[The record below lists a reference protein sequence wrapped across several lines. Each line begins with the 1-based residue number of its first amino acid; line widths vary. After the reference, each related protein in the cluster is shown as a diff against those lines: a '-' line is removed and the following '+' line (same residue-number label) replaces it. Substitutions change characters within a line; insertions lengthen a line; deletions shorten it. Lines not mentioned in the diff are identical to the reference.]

1 MHRGLSGV
9 GHAGAAMELT
19 VRRTAGLAL
28 AAFVLLVLARPP
40 RPTGRPYVEQRAR
53 TSSELERARDAR
65 DATRDTL
72 RVLEYSLF
80 SRQVR
85 DSVRRQLA
93 VTPESGRN
101 RAFIDPR
108 VPAATRAHI
117 EAVYAATRARMSAS
131 RMALP
136 IFVVLD
142 TSENYRRGTTLW
154 VEDAAGPAPAC
165 ATVLRVRVSRE
176 ALRDTRRMSR
186 DIQRVVSA
194 RFPQP
199 AHFGLCGFEAA
210 FGAPSAAVQRW
221 LGKREFRPVAS
232 GYDPTLRP
240 RAPRYL
246 GDYVVPYFNYEK
258 NGAMGLALRACFA
271 GRSASCL
278 DAVAPVSDQPVYGPD
293 GGIDYVSSDRRWY
306 GWGWNGSPQLMNT
319 LATSMGAESFG
330 AMWRGNASPPDA
342 YQQLT
347 GVPIDTLARRVLVGD
362 APLLRVGASL
372 SLASVVTPLLIAAV
386 FAGLATLPHPRRRK
400 A

>member
-1 MHRGLSGV
+1 
-9 GHAGAAMELT
+9 MELT
-19 VRRTAGLAL
+19 ARRAAGLAL

-40 RPTGRPYVEQRAR
+40 HPVGLSYVERSDRA
-53 TSSELERARDAR
+53 SSALERARDAR

-72 RVLEYSLF
+72 RVVEYSLW
-80 SRQVR
+80 SSQVG

-93 VTPESGRN
+93 GMPVSARD

-108 VPAATRAHI
+108 LPAATRAHI
-117 EAVYAATRARMSAS
+117 ETVYAATRARMNTG

-142 TSENYRRGTTLW
+142 TTVNYRLGTTLW
-154 VEDAAGPAPAC
+154 VEDAAGPVPAC

-186 DIQRVVSA
+186 DIQRVVPA

-199 AHFGLCGFEAA
+199 EHFGLCGFEAA
-210 FGAPSAAVQRW
+210 FGAPSAEVRRW
-221 LGKREFRPVAS
+221 LEEREFRPVAS
-232 GYDPTLRP
+232 GYDPRLTP

-246 GDYVVPYFNYEK
+246 DDYVIPYFNSEK
-258 NGAMGLALRACFA
+258 NGAMGLVLRACVA

-278 DAVAPVSDQPVYGPD
+278 DAVAPTSERPVYGPV
-293 GGIDYVSSDRRWY
+293 GGISYVVSDWRWY
-306 GWGWNGSPQLMNT
+306 RWGWYGSPDLMNT

-330 AMWRGNASPPDA
+330 TMWRGSASPPDA

-347 GVPIDTLARRVLVGD
+347 GVPMDTLARRVLVGD
-362 APLLRVGASL
+362 SPPLRVGASL
-372 SLASVVTPLLIAAV
+372 SLASVITPLLIAAV
-386 FAGLATLPHPRRRK
+386 FAGLATIAHPRRRK

>member
-9 GHAGAAMELT
+9 GNAGSAMELT

-40 RPTGRPYVEQRAR
+40 RPIGLPYSEQRDRGESSVESAR
-53 TSSELERARDAR
+53 YAQ

-72 RVLEYSLF
+72 RVVEYALW

-85 DSVRRQLA
+85 DSVRRELA
-93 VTPESGRN
+93 GTPESGRN

-117 EAVYAATRARMSAS
+117 EAVYAATRARMSAG

-142 TSENYRRGTTLW
+142 TTMNYRLGTTLW
-154 VEDAAGPAPAC
+154 VEDAAGPSPAC

-186 DIQRVVSA
+186 DIQRVAPA

-199 AHFGLCGFEAA
+199 EHFGLCGFEAA
-210 FGAPSAAVQRW
+210 FGAPSAEVRRW
-221 LGKREFRPVAS
+221 LQEREYRPVAN
-232 GYDPTLRP
+232 GYDPTLKP
-240 RAPRYL
+240 RVPRYL
-246 GDYVVPYFNYEK
+246 SDYYNLPYFRANAD
-258 NGAMGLALRACFA
+258 GAMGLDMRACGA
-271 GRSASCL
+271 ARMERCL
-278 DAVAPVSDQPVYGPD
+278 NAIAPVMARPVSGLD
-293 GGIDYVSSDRRWY
+293 EVSSDWRWY
-306 GWGWNGSPQLMNT
+306 GWGWYGSPQLMNT
-319 LATSMGAESFG
+319 LATSLGTESFG
-330 AMWRGNASPPDA
+330 AMWRGHAAPPEA

-347 GVPIDTLARRVLVGD
+347 GVPMDTLARRVLVGD
-362 APLLRVGASL
+362 APPLGVGASL
-372 SLASVVTPLLIAAV
+372 SIASVLTPLLIAAV
-386 FAGLATLPHPRRRK
+386 FAGLATIAHPRRRK
-400 A
+400 L